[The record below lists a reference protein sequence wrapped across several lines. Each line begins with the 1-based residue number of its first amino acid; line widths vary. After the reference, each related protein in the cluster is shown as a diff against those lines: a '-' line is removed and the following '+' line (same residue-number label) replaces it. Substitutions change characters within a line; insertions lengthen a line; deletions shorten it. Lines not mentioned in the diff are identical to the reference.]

1 MAQSG
6 DQVFCRETGK
16 MKNCAEGTYADY
28 EEGHTGGAA
37 LCNGGVYDRDSY
49 DACPSRP
56 ECMRATEV
64 KEASRRSLPI
74 YMGNS
79 RLGATQIVG
88 QTPAATP
95 SAVPINP
102 TSPNQGYRPGG
113 AYPTSMA
120 ARTTPAGQQ
129 QQQIQQ
135 HQAQPGMMGFPHT
148 PYPVYV
154 PQPVQPPNNFPMVMQ
169 TPFAA
174 PVPFHAGGIS
184 PTFLPDDDEPILL
197 RLLKNMT
204 QGAVASSGWHMFDLA
219 RSTDWFGRRRR

>member
-16 MKNCAEGTYADY
+16 MKNCDKDTYAEY
-28 EEGHTGGAA
+28 EEGHVGGAA
-37 LCNGGVYDRDSY
+37 LCNGGVFQRDSY

-56 ECMRATEV
+56 ECARATEV
-64 KEASRRSLPI
+64 KQASQRSLPI

-79 RLGATQIVG
+79 RLGATQVIG
-88 QTPAATP
+88 TTPAASP
-95 SAVPINP
+95 MNP
-102 TSPNQGYRPGG
+102 TSPAQGYKPQT
-113 AYPTSMA
+113 AYPVNM
-120 ARTTPAGQQ
+120 PAKPQQYQPQYQQ
-129 QQQIQQ
+129 QQQQQ
-135 HQAQPGMMGFPHT
+135 QFGTMGFPQV

-154 PQPVQPPNNFPMVMQ
+154 PQPVQPPTNFPAVMQ

-197 RLLKNMT
+197 RLLKNVT
-204 QGAVASSGWHMFDLA
+204 QGAVASTGWHMFDLA
-219 RSTDWFGRRRR
+219 RSTDWFGRKR